1 MTAKPKILYVDDEK
15 DNLFAFRSVFRR
27 FYNVVTAI
35 GATEAIELLE
45 NEEID
50 LVVSDQPMPK
60 MTGVELCKYIM
71 DKHPKSKRMIVTG
84 YSDRRPIEDAIK
96 IGAVAKLIMKQWD
109 VDNLKVEIES
119 VLNTA

>member
-1 MTAKPKILYVDDEK
+1 
-15 DNLFAFRSVFRR
+15 
-27 FYNVVTAI
+27 
-35 GATEAIELLE
+35 
-45 NEEID
+45 
-50 LVVSDQPMPK
+50 